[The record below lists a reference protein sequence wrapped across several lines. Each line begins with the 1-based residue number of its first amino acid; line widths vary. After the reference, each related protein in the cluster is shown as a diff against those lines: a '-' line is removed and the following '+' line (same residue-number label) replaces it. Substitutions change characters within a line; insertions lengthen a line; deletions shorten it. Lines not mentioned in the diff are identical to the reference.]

1 LCHFIDQVRTL
12 ILVLT
17 QVQREPCA
25 SIVQFEELAVFSNY
39 GTGAVMET
47 FYAGAILTALL
58 VGLIFSRLSA
68 TVLFLMAA
76 IACLISGLI
85 EPDVFWAKATNE
97 GLVTLMLLMLCTVAL
112 ERLPWLGMLSRG
124 IDSPNRYL
132 AVARITAVA
141 ASTSAFLNNTAIVAA
156 LAQVLRRSR
165 YHFPSQLLLP
175 LSYAAI
181 LGGTLTLIGTSTNL
195 IVSSFLADRRGSGLA
210 FFDFLWVAGPVVL
223 VVCTLL
229 VLISSRLP
237 KRAVA
242 KEERSEY
249 VLEAVVERD
258 GDLAGMTVRD
268 AGLREL
274 ETLYLSEIIRE
285 GQVMTAVSPGEVLLG
300 GDRLN
305 FVGDIKDASRLTQIT
320 GLTTFA
326 SEEGLMQPSLTEV
339 VIAPGSVLNGRTPK
353 ELGFRARFDAA
364 IVGLRRDGETVSG
377 KLGRTALKAGDLLVL
392 ATGGDFT
399 QRKNL
404 GRNFYVL
411 SDDLDV
417 RLIDSK
423 QGLLVTAAL
432 AGVIALSAIGS
443 LSLSVGLLALL
454 VGLWLTDIV
463 SVDDLRRRFPF
474 DIWILV
480 ASALVLAQSLVDS
493 ALVSTFMS
501 MIIPW
506 LAGQTPLVALIIIF
520 FLTLALTELVTNN
533 AAAALMFPL
542 GYGLGHSLGVDVMP
556 FVLAV
561 AFAASGSFLTPY
573 GYATNL
579 IVQNIGGYNRSDY
592 LRFGFPISLAYSV
605 GILSMLSLTYF

>member
-1 LCHFIDQVRTL
+1 M
-12 ILVLT
+12 
-17 QVQREPCA
+17 
-25 SIVQFEELAVFSNY
+25 Y
-39 GTGAVMET
+39 GMGALMDT
-47 FYAGAILTALL
+47 FYAGTILTALL
-58 VGLIFSRLSA
+58 VGLVFSRLSA

-76 IACLISGLI
+76 IGCLIAGLI
-85 EPDVFWAKATNE
+85 EPDAFWAKATNE
-97 GLVTLMLLMLCTVAL
+97 GLVTLMLLMLCAVAL
-112 ERLPWLGMLSRG
+112 ERLPWLGLLSRR

-141 ASTSAFLNNTAIVAA
+141 AFASAFLNNTAIVAA

-165 YHFPSQLLLP
+165 YHLPSQLLLP

-195 IVSSFLADRRGSGLA
+195 IVSSFLADRRGNGLA

-223 VVCTLL
+223 VVGLLL
-229 VLISSRLP
+229 VVLSSRLP
-237 KRAVA
+237 KRVVA
-242 KEERSEY
+242 EEEQGEY
-249 VLEAVVERD
+249 VLEAVVERE
-258 GDLAGMTVRD
+258 GGLVGRTVRD

-274 ETLYLSEIIRE
+274 ETLYLSEIIR
-285 GQVMTAVSPGEVLLG
+285 GSQVITAVAPGEVLQG

-305 FVGDIKDASRLTQIT
+305 FVGDIKDASRLTQIS

-339 VIAPGSVLNGRTPK
+339 IVAPGSILNGRTPK

-364 IVGLRRDGETVSG
+364 IVGLQRDGETVSG
-377 KLGRTALKAGDLLVL
+377 KLGRTALRPGDLLVL
-392 ATGGDFT
+392 ATGEDFA

-404 GRNFYVL
+404 GRNFYLL

-417 RLIDSK
+417 RLLDSK
-423 QGLLVTAAL
+423 QGFLVTLAL
-432 AGVIALSAIGS
+432 GAVIAMAATGS
-443 LSLSVGLLALL
+443 LSLSVGLLGLL
-454 VGLWLTDIV
+454 MGLWLTGLV

-480 ASALVLAQSLVDS
+480 ASALVLAQSLVGS
-493 ALVSTFMS
+493 ELISTFMS
-501 MIIPW
+501 LVLPVMMD
-506 LAGQTPLVALIIIF
+506 QTPLIGLVVVFL
-520 FLTLALTELVTNN
+520 LTLMLTELVTNN
-533 AAAALMFPL
+533 AAAALMFPI
-542 GYGLGHSLGVDVMP
+542 GYGLAESLGVDVMP

-579 IVQNIGGYNRSDY
+579 IVQNIGGYTRGDY
-592 LRFGFPISLAYSV
+592 LRFGLPISVAYSV
-605 GILSMLSLTYF
+605 GTLTMLCVTYF

>member
-1 LCHFIDQVRTL
+1 MD
-12 ILVLT
+12 
-17 QVQREPCA
+17 
-25 SIVQFEELAVFSNY
+25 
-39 GTGAVMET
+39 T

-58 VGLIFSRLSA
+58 VGLVFSRLSA

-76 IACLISGLI
+76 IGCLIAGLI
-85 EPDVFWAKATNE
+85 EPDAFWAKATNE
-97 GLVTLMLLMLCTVAL
+97 GLVTLMLLMLCAVAL
-112 ERLPWLGMLSRG
+112 ERLPWLGLLSRR

-165 YHFPSQLLLP
+165 YHLPSQLLLP

-195 IVSSFLADRRGSGLA
+195 IVSSFLADRRGNGLA

-223 VVCTLL
+223 VVGLLL
-229 VLISSRLP
+229 VVLSSRLP
-237 KRAVA
+237 KRVVA
-242 KEERSEY
+242 EEEQGEY
-249 VLEAVVERD
+249 VLEAVVERE
-258 GDLAGMTVRD
+258 GGLVGRTVRD

-274 ETLYLSEIIRE
+274 ETLYLSEIIR
-285 GQVMTAVSPGEVLLG
+285 GSQVITAVAPGEVLQG

-305 FVGDIKDASRLTQIT
+305 FVGDIKDASRLTQIS

-339 VIAPGSVLNGRTPK
+339 IVAPGSILNGRTPK
-353 ELGFRARFDAA
+353 EVGFRARFDAA
-364 IVGLRRDGETVSG
+364 IVGLQRDGETVSG
-377 KLGRTALKAGDLLVL
+377 KLGRTALRPGDLVVL
-392 ATGGDFT
+392 ATGEDFA

-404 GRNFYVL
+404 GRNFYLL

-417 RLIDSK
+417 RLLDSK
-423 QGLLVTAAL
+423 QGFLVTLAL
-432 AGVIALSAIGS
+432 GAVIAMAATGS
-443 LSLSVGLLALL
+443 LSLSVGLLGLL
-454 VGLWLTDIV
+454 MGLWLTGLV

-493 ALVSTFMS
+493 QLISTFMS
-501 MIIPW
+501 LVLPVMMD
-506 LAGQTPLVALIIIF
+506 QTPLIGLVVVFL
-520 FLTLALTELVTNN
+520 LTLMLTELVTNN
-533 AAAALMFPL
+533 AAAALMFPI
-542 GYGLGHSLGVDVMP
+542 GYGLAESLGVDVMP

-579 IVQNIGGYNRSDY
+579 IVQNIGGYTRGDY
-592 LRFGFPISLAYSV
+592 LRFGLPISVAYSV
-605 GILSMLSLTYF
+605 GILTMLCVTYF

>member
-1 LCHFIDQVRTL
+1 M
-12 ILVLT
+12 
-17 QVQREPCA
+17 
-25 SIVQFEELAVFSNY
+25 Y
-39 GTGAVMET
+39 GMGALMDT
-47 FYAGAILTALL
+47 FYAGVILTALL
-58 VGLIFSRLSA
+58 VGLVFSRLSA

-76 IACLISGLI
+76 IGCLIAGLI
-85 EPDVFWAKATNE
+85 EPDAFWAKATNE
-97 GLVTLMLLMLCTVAL
+97 GLVTLMLLMLCAVAL
-112 ERLPWLGMLSRG
+112 ERLPWLGLLSRR

-165 YHFPSQLLLP
+165 HHLPSQLLLP

-195 IVSSFLADRRGSGLA
+195 IVSSFLADRRGNGLA

-223 VVCTLL
+223 VVGLLL
-229 VLISSRLP
+229 VVLSSRLP
-237 KRAVA
+237 KRVVA
-242 KEERSEY
+242 EEEQGEY
-249 VLEAVVERD
+249 VLEAVVERE
-258 GDLAGMTVRD
+258 GGLVGRTVRD

-274 ETLYLSEIIRE
+274 ETLYLSEIIR
-285 GQVMTAVSPGEVLLG
+285 GSQVITAVAPGEVLQG

-305 FVGDIKDASRLTQIT
+305 FVGDIKDASRLTQIS

-339 VIAPGSVLNGRTPK
+339 IVAPGSILNGRTPK

-364 IVGLRRDGETVSG
+364 IVGLQRDGETVSG
-377 KLGRTALKAGDLLVL
+377 KLGRTALRPGDLLVL
-392 ATGGDFT
+392 ATGEDFA

-404 GRNFYVL
+404 GRNFYLL

-417 RLIDSK
+417 RLLDSK
-423 QGLLVTAAL
+423 QGFFVTLAL
-432 AGVIALSAIGS
+432 GAVIAMAATGS
-443 LSLSVGLLALL
+443 LSLSVGLLGLL
-454 VGLWLTDIV
+454 MGLWLSGLV

-480 ASALVLAQSLVDS
+480 ASALVLAQSLVGS
-493 ALVSTFMS
+493 ELISTFMS
-501 MIIPW
+501 LVLPVMMD
-506 LAGQTPLVALIIIF
+506 QTPLIGLVVVFL
-520 FLTLALTELVTNN
+520 LTLMLTELVTNN
-533 AAAALMFPL
+533 AAAALMFPI
-542 GYGLGHSLGVDVMP
+542 GYGLAESLGVDVMP

-579 IVQNIGGYNRSDY
+579 IVQNIGGYTRGDY
-592 LRFGFPISLAYSV
+592 LRFGLPISVAYSV
-605 GILSMLSLTYF
+605 GILTMLCVTYF

>member
-1 LCHFIDQVRTL
+1 MD
-12 ILVLT
+12 
-17 QVQREPCA
+17 
-25 SIVQFEELAVFSNY
+25 
-39 GTGAVMET
+39 T

-58 VGLIFSRLSA
+58 VGLVFSRLSA

-76 IACLISGLI
+76 IGCLIAGLI
-85 EPDVFWAKATNE
+85 EPDAFWAKATNE
-97 GLVTLMLLMLCTVAL
+97 GLVTLMLLMLCAVAL
-112 ERLPWLGMLSRG
+112 ERLPWLGLLSRR

-165 YHFPSQLLLP
+165 YHLPSQLLLP

-195 IVSSFLADRRGSGLA
+195 IVSSFLADRRGNGLA

-223 VVCTLL
+223 VVGLLL
-229 VLISSRLP
+229 VVLSSRLP
-237 KRAVA
+237 KRVVA
-242 KEERSEY
+242 EEEQGEY
-249 VLEAVVERD
+249 VLEAVVERE
-258 GDLAGMTVRD
+258 GGLVGRTVRD

-274 ETLYLSEIIRE
+274 ETLYLSEIIR
-285 GQVMTAVSPGEVLLG
+285 GSQVITAVAPGEVLQG

-305 FVGDIKDASRLTQIT
+305 FVGDIKDASRLTQIS

-339 VIAPGSVLNGRTPK
+339 IVAPGSILNGRTPK

-364 IVGLRRDGETVSG
+364 IVGLQRDGETVSG
-377 KLGRTALKAGDLLVL
+377 KLGRTALRPGDLLVL
-392 ATGGDFT
+392 ATGEDFA

-404 GRNFYVL
+404 GRNFYLL

-417 RLIDSK
+417 RLLDSK
-423 QGLLVTAAL
+423 QGFLVTLAL
-432 AGVIALSAIGS
+432 GAVIAMAATGS
-443 LSLSVGLLALL
+443 LSLSVGLLGLL
-454 VGLWLTDIV
+454 MGLWLSGLV

-480 ASALVLAQSLVDS
+480 ASALVLAQSLVGS
-493 ALVSTFMS
+493 ELISTFMS
-501 MIIPW
+501 LVLPVMMD
-506 LAGQTPLVALIIIF
+506 QTPLIGLVVVFL
-520 FLTLALTELVTNN
+520 LTLMLTELVTNN
-533 AAAALMFPL
+533 AAAALMFPI
-542 GYGLGHSLGVDVMP
+542 GYGLAESLGVDVMP

-579 IVQNIGGYNRSDY
+579 IVQNIGGYTRGDY
-592 LRFGFPISLAYSV
+592 LRFGLPISVAYSV
-605 GILSMLSLTYF
+605 GILTMLCVTYF

>member
-1 LCHFIDQVRTL
+1 MD
-12 ILVLT
+12 
-17 QVQREPCA
+17 
-25 SIVQFEELAVFSNY
+25 
-39 GTGAVMET
+39 T

-58 VGLIFSRLSA
+58 VGLVFSRLSA

-76 IACLISGLI
+76 IGCLIAGLI
-85 EPDVFWAKATNE
+85 EPDAFWAKATNE
-97 GLVTLMLLMLCTVAL
+97 GLVTLMLLMLCAVAL
-112 ERLPWLGMLSRG
+112 ERLPWLGLLSRR

-165 YHFPSQLLLP
+165 YHLPSQLLLP

-195 IVSSFLADRRGSGLA
+195 IVSSFLADRRGNGLA

-223 VVCTLL
+223 VVGLLL
-229 VLISSRLP
+229 VVLSSRLP
-237 KRAVA
+237 KRVVA
-242 KEERSEY
+242 EEEQGEY
-249 VLEAVVERD
+249 VLEAVVERE
-258 GDLAGMTVRD
+258 GGLVGRTVRD

-274 ETLYLSEIIRE
+274 ETLYLSEIIR
-285 GQVMTAVSPGEVLLG
+285 GSQVITAVAPGEVLQG

-305 FVGDIKDASRLTQIT
+305 FVGDIKDASRLTQIS

-339 VIAPGSVLNGRTPK
+339 IVAPGSILNGRTPK

-364 IVGLRRDGETVSG
+364 IVGLQRDGETVSG
-377 KLGRTALKAGDLLVL
+377 KLGRTALRPGDLLVL
-392 ATGGDFT
+392 ATGEDFA

-404 GRNFYVL
+404 GRNFYLL

-417 RLIDSK
+417 RLLDSK
-423 QGLLVTAAL
+423 QGFLVTLAL
-432 AGVIALSAIGS
+432 GAVIAMAATGS
-443 LSLSVGLLALL
+443 LSLSVGFLGLLM
-454 VGLWLTDIV
+454 GLWLTGLV

-493 ALVSTFMS
+493 QLISTFMS
-501 MIIPW
+501 LVLPVMMD
-506 LAGQTPLVALIIIF
+506 QTPLIGLVVVFL
-520 FLTLALTELVTNN
+520 LTLMLTELVTNN
-533 AAAALMFPL
+533 AAAALMFPI
-542 GYGLGHSLGVDVMP
+542 GYGLAESLGVDVMP

-579 IVQNIGGYNRSDY
+579 IVQNIGGYTRGDY
-592 LRFGFPISLAYSV
+592 LRFGLPISVAYSV
-605 GILSMLSLTYF
+605 GILTMLCVTYF

>member
-1 LCHFIDQVRTL
+1 M
-12 ILVLT
+12 
-17 QVQREPCA
+17 
-25 SIVQFEELAVFSNY
+25 Y
-39 GTGAVMET
+39 GMGALMDT

-58 VGLIFSRLSA
+58 VGLVFSRLSA

-76 IACLISGLI
+76 IGCLIAGLI
-85 EPDVFWAKATNE
+85 EPDAFWAKATNE
-97 GLVTLMLLMLCTVAL
+97 GLVTLMLLMLCAVAL
-112 ERLPWLGMLSRG
+112 ERLPWLGLLSRC

-165 YHFPSQLLLP
+165 YHLPSQLLLP

-195 IVSSFLADRRGSGLA
+195 IVSSFLADRRGNGLA

-223 VVCTLL
+223 VVGLLL
-229 VLISSRLP
+229 VVLSSRLP
-237 KRAVA
+237 KRVVA
-242 KEERSEY
+242 EEEQGEY
-249 VLEAVVERD
+249 VLEAVVERE
-258 GDLAGMTVRD
+258 GGLVGRTVRD

-274 ETLYLSEIIRE
+274 ETLYLSEIIR
-285 GQVMTAVSPGEVLLG
+285 GSQVITAVAPGEVLQG

-305 FVGDIKDASRLTQIT
+305 FVGDIKDASRLTQIS

-339 VIAPGSVLNGRTPK
+339 IVAPGSILNGRTPK

-364 IVGLRRDGETVSG
+364 IVGLQRDGETVSG
-377 KLGRTALKAGDLLVL
+377 KLGRTALRPGDLLVL
-392 ATGGDFT
+392 ATGEDFA

-404 GRNFYVL
+404 GRNFYLL

-417 RLIDSK
+417 RLLDSK
-423 QGLLVTAAL
+423 QGFFVTLAL
-432 AGVIALSAIGS
+432 GAVIAMAATGS
-443 LSLSVGLLALL
+443 LSLSVGLLGLL
-454 VGLWLTDIV
+454 MGLWLSGLV

-474 DIWILV
+474 EIWILV
-480 ASALVLAQSLVDS
+480 ASALVLAQSLVGS
-493 ALVSTFMS
+493 ELISTFMS
-501 MIIPW
+501 LVLPVMMD
-506 LAGQTPLVALIIIF
+506 QTPLIGLVVVFL
-520 FLTLALTELVTNN
+520 LTLMLTELVTNN
-533 AAAALMFPL
+533 AAAALMFPI
-542 GYGLGHSLGVDVMP
+542 GYGLAESLGVDVMP

-579 IVQNIGGYNRSDY
+579 IVQNIGGYTRGDY
-592 LRFGFPISLAYSV
+592 LRFGLPISVAYSV
-605 GILSMLSLTYF
+605 GILTMLCVTYF

>member
-1 LCHFIDQVRTL
+1 M
-12 ILVLT
+12 
-17 QVQREPCA
+17 
-25 SIVQFEELAVFSNY
+25 Y
-39 GTGAVMET
+39 GMGALMDT

-58 VGLIFSRLSA
+58 VGLVFSRLSA

-76 IACLISGLI
+76 IGCLIAGLI
-85 EPDVFWAKATNE
+85 EPDAFWAKATNE
-97 GLVTLMLLMLCTVAL
+97 GLVTLMLLMLCAVAL
-112 ERLPWLGMLSRG
+112 ERLPWLGLLSRR

-165 YHFPSQLLLP
+165 YHLPSQLLLP

-195 IVSSFLADRRGSGLA
+195 IVSSFLADRRGNGLA

-223 VVCTLL
+223 VVGLLL
-229 VLISSRLP
+229 VVLSSRLP
-237 KRAVA
+237 KRVVA
-242 KEERSEY
+242 EEEQGEY
-249 VLEAVVERD
+249 VLEAVVERE
-258 GDLAGMTVRD
+258 GGLVGRTVRD

-274 ETLYLSEIIRE
+274 ETLYLSEVIR
-285 GQVMTAVSPGEVLLG
+285 GSQVITAVAPGEVLQG

-305 FVGDIKDASRLTQIT
+305 FVGDIKDASRLTQIS

-339 VIAPGSVLNGRTPK
+339 IVAPGSILNGRTPK

-364 IVGLRRDGETVSG
+364 IVGLQRDGETVSG
-377 KLGRTALKAGDLLVL
+377 KLGRTALRPGDLLVL
-392 ATGGDFT
+392 ATGEDFA

-404 GRNFYVL
+404 GRNFYLL

-417 RLIDSK
+417 RLLDSK
-423 QGLLVTAAL
+423 QGFFVTLAL
-432 AGVIALSAIGS
+432 GAVIAMAATGS
-443 LSLSVGLLALL
+443 LSLSVGLLGLL
-454 VGLWLTDIV
+454 MGLWLSGLV

-480 ASALVLAQSLVDS
+480 ASALVLAQSLVGS
-493 ALVSTFMS
+493 ELISTFMS
-501 MIIPW
+501 LVLPVMMD
-506 LAGQTPLVALIIIF
+506 QTPLIGLVVVF
-520 FLTLALTELVTNN
+520 VLTLMLTELVTNN
-533 AAAALMFPL
+533 AAAALMFPI
-542 GYGLGHSLGVDVMP
+542 GYGLAESLGVDVMP

-579 IVQNIGGYNRSDY
+579 IVQNIGGYTRGDY
-592 LRFGFPISLAYSV
+592 LRFGLPISVAYSV
-605 GILSMLSLTYF
+605 GILTMLCVTYF

>member
-1 LCHFIDQVRTL
+1 M
-12 ILVLT
+12 
-17 QVQREPCA
+17 
-25 SIVQFEELAVFSNY
+25 Y
-39 GTGAVMET
+39 GMGALMDT

-58 VGLIFSRLSA
+58 VGLVFSRLSA

-76 IACLISGLI
+76 IGCLIAGLI
-85 EPDVFWAKATNE
+85 EPDAFWAKATNE
-97 GLVTLMLLMLCTVAL
+97 GLVTLMLLMLCAVAL
-112 ERLPWLGMLSRG
+112 ERLPWLGLLSRC

-132 AVARITAVA
+132 AMARITAVA

-165 YHFPSQLLLP
+165 YHLPSQLLLP

-195 IVSSFLADRRGSGLA
+195 IVSSFLADRRGNGLA

-223 VVCTLL
+223 VVGLLL
-229 VLISSRLP
+229 VVLSSRLP
-237 KRAVA
+237 KRVVA
-242 KEERSEY
+242 EEEQGEY
-249 VLEAVVERD
+249 VLEAVVERE
-258 GDLAGMTVRD
+258 GGLVGRTVRD

-274 ETLYLSEIIRE
+274 ETLYLSEIIR
-285 GQVMTAVSPGEVLLG
+285 GSQVITAVAPGEVLQG

-305 FVGDIKDASRLTQIT
+305 FVGDIKDASRLTQIS

-339 VIAPGSVLNGRTPK
+339 IVAPGSILNGRTPK

-364 IVGLRRDGETVSG
+364 IVGLQRDGETVSG
-377 KLGRTALKAGDLLVL
+377 KLGRTALRPGDLLVL
-392 ATGGDFT
+392 ATGEDFA

-404 GRNFYVL
+404 GRNFYLL

-417 RLIDSK
+417 RLLDSK
-423 QGLLVTAAL
+423 QGFLVTLAL
-432 AGVIALSAIGS
+432 GAVIAMAATGS
-443 LSLSVGLLALL
+443 LSLSVGLLGLL
-454 VGLWLTDIV
+454 MGLWLSGLV

-480 ASALVLAQSLVDS
+480 ASALVLAQSLVGS
-493 ALVSTFMS
+493 ELISTFMS
-501 MIIPW
+501 LVLPVMMD
-506 LAGQTPLVALIIIF
+506 QTPLIGLVVVFL
-520 FLTLALTELVTNN
+520 LTLMLTELVTNN
-533 AAAALMFPL
+533 AAAALMFPI
-542 GYGLGHSLGVDVMP
+542 GYGLAESLGVDVMP

-579 IVQNIGGYNRSDY
+579 IVQNIGGYTRGDY
-592 LRFGFPISLAYSV
+592 LRFGLPISVAYSV
-605 GILSMLSLTYF
+605 GILTMLCVTYF

>member
-1 LCHFIDQVRTL
+1 M
-12 ILVLT
+12 
-17 QVQREPCA
+17 
-25 SIVQFEELAVFSNY
+25 Y
-39 GTGAVMET
+39 GMGALMDT

-58 VGLIFSRLSA
+58 VGLVFSRLSA

-76 IACLISGLI
+76 IGCLIAGLI
-85 EPDVFWAKATNE
+85 EPDAFWAKATNE
-97 GLVTLMLLMLCTVAL
+97 GLVTLMLLMLCAVAL
-112 ERLPWLGMLSRG
+112 ERLPWLGLLSRR

-165 YHFPSQLLLP
+165 YHLPSQLLLP

-195 IVSSFLADRRGSGLA
+195 IVSSFLADRRGNGLA

-223 VVCTLL
+223 VVGLLL
-229 VLISSRLP
+229 VVLSSRLP
-237 KRAVA
+237 KRVVA
-242 KEERSEY
+242 EEEQGEY
-249 VLEAVVERD
+249 VLEAVVERE
-258 GDLAGMTVRD
+258 GGLVGRTVRD

-274 ETLYLSEIIRE
+274 ETLYLSEIIR
-285 GQVMTAVSPGEVLLG
+285 GSQVITAVAPGEVLQG

-305 FVGDIKDASRLTQIT
+305 FVGDIKDASRLTQIS

-339 VIAPGSVLNGRTPK
+339 IVAPGSILNGRTPK

-364 IVGLRRDGETVSG
+364 IVGLQRDGETVSG
-377 KLGRTALKAGDLLVL
+377 KLGRTALRPGDLLVL
-392 ATGGDFT
+392 ATGEDFA

-404 GRNFYVL
+404 GRNFYLL

-417 RLIDSK
+417 RLLDSK
-423 QGLLVTAAL
+423 QGFFVTLAL
-432 AGVIALSAIGS
+432 GAVIAMAATGS
-443 LSLSVGLLALL
+443 LSLSVGLLGLL
-454 VGLWLTDIV
+454 MGLWLSGLV

-480 ASALVLAQSLVDS
+480 ASALVLAQSLVGS
-493 ALVSTFMS
+493 ELISTFMS
-501 MIIPW
+501 LVLPVMMD
-506 LAGQTPLVALIIIF
+506 QTPLIVLVVVF
-520 FLTLALTELVTNN
+520 LLTLMLTELVTNN
-533 AAAALMFPL
+533 AAAALMFPI
-542 GYGLGHSLGVDVMP
+542 GYGLAESLGVDVMP

-579 IVQNIGGYNRSDY
+579 IVQNIGGYTRGDY
-592 LRFGFPISLAYSV
+592 LRFGLPISVAYSV
-605 GILSMLSLTYF
+605 GILTMLCVTYF

>member
-1 LCHFIDQVRTL
+1 M
-12 ILVLT
+12 
-17 QVQREPCA
+17 
-25 SIVQFEELAVFSNY
+25 Y
-39 GTGAVMET
+39 GMGALMDT

-58 VGLIFSRLSA
+58 VGLVFSRLSA

-76 IACLISGLI
+76 IGCLIAGLI
-85 EPDVFWAKATNE
+85 EPDAFWAKATNE
-97 GLVTLMLLMLCTVAL
+97 GLVTLMLLMLCAVAL
-112 ERLPWLGMLSRG
+112 ERLPWLGLLSRR

-141 ASTSAFLNNTAIVAA
+141 AFASAFLNNTAIVAA

-165 YHFPSQLLLP
+165 YHLPSQLLLP

-195 IVSSFLADRRGSGLA
+195 IVSSFLADRRGNGLA

-223 VVCTLL
+223 VVGLLL
-229 VLISSRLP
+229 VVLSSRLP
-237 KRAVA
+237 KRVVA
-242 KEERSEY
+242 EEEQGEY
-249 VLEAVVERD
+249 VLEAVVERE
-258 GDLAGMTVRD
+258 GGLVGRTVRD

-274 ETLYLSEIIRE
+274 ETLYLSEIIR
-285 GQVMTAVSPGEVLLG
+285 GSQVITAVAPGEVLQG

-305 FVGDIKDASRLTQIT
+305 FVGDIKDASRLTQIS

-339 VIAPGSVLNGRTPK
+339 IVAPGSILNGRTPK

-364 IVGLRRDGETVSG
+364 IVGLQRDGETVSG
-377 KLGRTALKAGDLLVL
+377 KLGRTALRPGDLLVL
-392 ATGGDFT
+392 ATGEDFA

-404 GRNFYVL
+404 GRNFYLL

-417 RLIDSK
+417 RLLDSK
-423 QGLLVTAAL
+423 QGFFVTLAL
-432 AGVIALSAIGS
+432 GAVIAMAATGS
-443 LSLSVGLLALL
+443 LSLSVGLLGLL
-454 VGLWLTDIV
+454 MGLWLSGLV

-480 ASALVLAQSLVDS
+480 ASALVLAQSLVGS
-493 ALVSTFMS
+493 ELISTFMS
-501 MIIPW
+501 LVLPVMMD
-506 LAGQTPLVALIIIF
+506 QTPLIGLVVVFL
-520 FLTLALTELVTNN
+520 LTLMLTELVTNN
-533 AAAALMFPL
+533 AAAALMFPI
-542 GYGLGHSLGVDVMP
+542 GYGLAESLGVDVMP

-579 IVQNIGGYNRSDY
+579 IVQNIGGYTRGDY
-592 LRFGFPISLAYSV
+592 LRFGLPISVAYSV
-605 GILSMLSLTYF
+605 GILTMLCVTYF

>member
-1 LCHFIDQVRTL
+1 MLTL
-12 ILVLT
+12 A
-17 QVQREPCA
+17 QREHCDP
-25 SIVQFEELAVFSNY
+25 IVQSEELAVFSDY
-39 GTGAVMET
+39 GTGALMDT
-47 FYAGAILTALL
+47 FYAGVILAALF
-58 VGLIFSRLSA
+58 VGLVFSRFSA

-76 IACLISGLI
+76 IACLLAGLI
-85 EPDVFWAKATNE
+85 EPHVFWAKATNE
-97 GLVTLMLLMLCTVAL
+97 GLVTLMLLMLCAVAL
-112 ERLPWLGMLSRG
+112 ERLPWLGLLSRG
-124 IDSPNRYL
+124 IDSSNRYL
-132 AVARITAVA
+132 AVARITVIA

-156 LAQVLRRSR
+156 LAQVLRCSR
-165 YHFPSQLLLP
+165 YHLPSQLLLP

-223 VVCTLL
+223 GVSILL
-229 VLISSRLP
+229 VLMSSRLP
-237 KRAVA
+237 KRAIA
-242 KEERSEY
+242 QEERSEY
-249 VLEAVVERD
+249 VLEAVVERE
-258 GDLAGMTVRD
+258 GDLVGMTVRD

-274 ETLYLSEIIRE
+274 ETLYLSEIIRG
-285 GQVMTAVSPGEVLLG
+285 GQIMTAVSPGEVLQG

-305 FVGDIKDASRLTQIT
+305 FVGDIKHASRLTQIA

-326 SEEGLMQPSLTEV
+326 SKEGLMQPSLTEV
-339 VIAPGSVLNGRTPK
+339 IIAPGSVLNGRTPK

-364 IVGLRRDGETVSG
+364 IVGLQRDGETVSG
-377 KLGRTALKAGDLLVL
+377 KLGGTALKAGDLLVL
-392 ATGGDFT
+392 ATGDDFN

-404 GRNFYVL
+404 GRNFYLL
-411 SDDLDV
+411 SDNLDV
-417 RLIDSK
+417 RLMDSK
-423 QGLLVTAAL
+423 QGFLVTAAL
-432 AGVIALSAIGS
+432 AAVIGLSATGG

-454 VGLWLTDIV
+454 VGLWLMDLV

-474 DIWILV
+474 NIWILV

-493 ALVSTFMS
+493 ALISTCMSLFMP
-501 MIIPW
+501 M
-506 LAGQTPLVALIIIF
+506 LANQTPLIALIVIF

-533 AAAALMFPL
+533 AAAALMFPI
-542 GYGLGHSLGVDVMP
+542 GYGLAQSLGMDVMP

-579 IVQNIGGYNRSDY
+579 IVQNIAGYTRGDY

>member
-1 LCHFIDQVRTL
+1 M
-12 ILVLT
+12 
-17 QVQREPCA
+17 
-25 SIVQFEELAVFSNY
+25 Y
-39 GTGAVMET
+39 GMGALMDT
-47 FYAGAILTALL
+47 FYAGTILTALL
-58 VGLIFSRLSA
+58 VGLVFSRLSA

-76 IACLISGLI
+76 IGCLIAGLI
-85 EPDVFWAKATNE
+85 EPDAFWAKATNE
-97 GLVTLMLLMLCTVAL
+97 GLVTLMLLMLCAVAL
-112 ERLPWLGMLSRG
+112 ERLPWLGLLSRR

-165 YHFPSQLLLP
+165 YHLPSQLLLP

-195 IVSSFLADRRGSGLA
+195 IVSSFLADRRGNGLA

-223 VVCTLL
+223 VVGLLL
-229 VLISSRLP
+229 VVLSSRLP
-237 KRAVA
+237 KRVVA
-242 KEERSEY
+242 EEEQGEY
-249 VLEAVVERD
+249 VLEAVVERE
-258 GDLAGMTVRD
+258 GGLVGRTVRD

-274 ETLYLSEIIRE
+274 ETLYLSEIIR
-285 GQVMTAVSPGEVLLG
+285 GSQVITAVAPGEVLQG

-305 FVGDIKDASRLTQIT
+305 FVGDIKDASRLTQIS

-339 VIAPGSVLNGRTPK
+339 IVAPGSILNGRTPK

-364 IVGLRRDGETVSG
+364 IVGLQRDGETVSG
-377 KLGRTALKAGDLLVL
+377 KLGRTALRPGDLLVL
-392 ATGGDFT
+392 ATGEDFA

-404 GRNFYVL
+404 GRNFYLL

-417 RLIDSK
+417 RLLDSK
-423 QGLLVTAAL
+423 QGFLVTLAL
-432 AGVIALSAIGS
+432 GAVIAMAATGS
-443 LSLSVGLLALL
+443 LSLSVGLLGLL
-454 VGLWLTDIV
+454 MGLWLTGLV

-480 ASALVLAQSLVDS
+480 ASALVLAQSLVGS
-493 ALVSTFMS
+493 ELISTFMS
-501 MIIPW
+501 LVLPVMMD
-506 LAGQTPLVALIIIF
+506 QTPLIGLVVVFL
-520 FLTLALTELVTNN
+520 LTLMLTELVTNN
-533 AAAALMFPL
+533 AAAALMFPI
-542 GYGLGHSLGVDVMP
+542 GYGLAESLGVDVMP

-579 IVQNIGGYNRSDY
+579 IVQNIGGYTRGDY
-592 LRFGFPISLAYSV
+592 LRFGLPISIAYSV
-605 GILSMLSLTYF
+605 GILTMLCVTYF

>member
-1 LCHFIDQVRTL
+1 M
-12 ILVLT
+12 
-17 QVQREPCA
+17 
-25 SIVQFEELAVFSNY
+25 Y
-39 GTGAVMET
+39 GMGALMDT

-58 VGLIFSRLSA
+58 VGLVFSRLSA

-76 IACLISGLI
+76 IGCLIAGLI
-85 EPDVFWAKATNE
+85 EPDAFWAKATNE
-97 GLVTLMLLMLCTVAL
+97 GLVTLMLLMLCAVAL
-112 ERLPWLGMLSRG
+112 ERLPWLGLLSRR

-132 AVARITAVA
+132 AMARITAVA

-165 YHFPSQLLLP
+165 YHLPSQLLLP

-195 IVSSFLADRRGSGLA
+195 IVSSFLADRRGNGLA

-223 VVCTLL
+223 VVGLLL
-229 VLISSRLP
+229 VVLSSRLP
-237 KRAVA
+237 KRVVA
-242 KEERSEY
+242 EEEQGEY
-249 VLEAVVERD
+249 VLEAVVERE
-258 GDLAGMTVRD
+258 GGLVGRTVRD

-274 ETLYLSEIIRE
+274 ETLYLSEIIR
-285 GQVMTAVSPGEVLLG
+285 GSQVITAVAPGEVLQG

-305 FVGDIKDASRLTQIT
+305 FVGDIKDASRLTQIS

-339 VIAPGSVLNGRTPK
+339 IVAPGSILNGRTPK

-364 IVGLRRDGETVSG
+364 IVGLQRDGETVSG
-377 KLGRTALKAGDLLVL
+377 KLGRTALRPGDLLVL
-392 ATGGDFT
+392 ATGEDFA

-404 GRNFYVL
+404 GRNFYLL

-417 RLIDSK
+417 RLLDSK
-423 QGLLVTAAL
+423 QGFFVTLAL
-432 AGVIALSAIGS
+432 GAVIAMAATGS
-443 LSLSVGLLALL
+443 LSLSVGLLGLL
-454 VGLWLTDIV
+454 MGLWLTGLV

-493 ALVSTFMS
+493 ELISTFMS
-501 MIIPW
+501 LVLPVMMD
-506 LAGQTPLVALIIIF
+506 QTPLIGLVVVFL
-520 FLTLALTELVTNN
+520 LTLMLTELVTNN
-533 AAAALMFPL
+533 AAAALMFPI
-542 GYGLGHSLGVDVMP
+542 GYGLAESLGVDVMP

-579 IVQNIGGYNRSDY
+579 IVQNIGGYTRGDY
-592 LRFGFPISLAYSV
+592 LRFGLPISVAYSV
-605 GILSMLSLTYF
+605 GILTMLCVTYF

>member
-1 LCHFIDQVRTL
+1 M
-12 ILVLT
+12 
-17 QVQREPCA
+17 
-25 SIVQFEELAVFSNY
+25 Y
-39 GTGAVMET
+39 GMGALMDT

-58 VGLIFSRLSA
+58 VGLVFSRLSA

-76 IACLISGLI
+76 IGCLIAGLI
-85 EPDVFWAKATNE
+85 EPDAFWAKATNE
-97 GLVTLMLLMLCTVAL
+97 GLVTLMLLMLCAVAL
-112 ERLPWLGMLSRG
+112 ERLPWLGLLSRR

-165 YHFPSQLLLP
+165 YHLPSQLLLP

-195 IVSSFLADRRGSGLA
+195 IVSSFLADRRGNGLA

-223 VVCTLL
+223 VVGLLL
-229 VLISSRLP
+229 VVLSSRLP
-237 KRAVA
+237 KRVVA
-242 KEERSEY
+242 EEEQGEY
-249 VLEAVVERD
+249 VLEAVVERE
-258 GDLAGMTVRD
+258 GGLVGRTVRD

-274 ETLYLSEIIRE
+274 ETLYLSEIIR
-285 GQVMTAVSPGEVLLG
+285 GSQVITAVAPGEVLQG

-305 FVGDIKDASRLTQIT
+305 FVGDIKDASRLTQIS

-339 VIAPGSVLNGRTPK
+339 IVAPGSILNGRTPK

-364 IVGLRRDGETVSG
+364 IVGLQRDGETVSG
-377 KLGRTALKAGDLLVL
+377 KLGRTALRPGDLLVL
-392 ATGGDFT
+392 ATGEDFA

-404 GRNFYVL
+404 GRNFYLL

-417 RLIDSK
+417 RLLDSK
-423 QGLLVTAAL
+423 QGFLVTLAL
-432 AGVIALSAIGS
+432 GAVIAMAATGS
-443 LSLSVGLLALL
+443 LSLSVGLLGLL
-454 VGLWLTDIV
+454 MGLWLSGLV

-493 ALVSTFMS
+493 QLISTFMS
-501 MIIPW
+501 LVLPVMMD
-506 LAGQTPLVALIIIF
+506 QTPLIGLVVVFL
-520 FLTLALTELVTNN
+520 LTLMLTELVTNN
-533 AAAALMFPL
+533 AAAALMFPI
-542 GYGLGHSLGVDVMP
+542 GYGLAESLGVDVMP

-579 IVQNIGGYNRSDY
+579 IVQNIGGYTRGDY
-592 LRFGFPISLAYSV
+592 LRFGLPISVAYSV
-605 GILSMLSLTYF
+605 GILTMLCVTYF

>member
-1 LCHFIDQVRTL
+1 M
-12 ILVLT
+12 
-17 QVQREPCA
+17 
-25 SIVQFEELAVFSNY
+25 Y
-39 GTGAVMET
+39 GMGALMDT

-58 VGLIFSRLSA
+58 VGLVFSRLSA

-76 IACLISGLI
+76 IGCLIAGLI
-85 EPDVFWAKATNE
+85 EPDAFWAKATNE
-97 GLVTLMLLMLCTVAL
+97 GLVTLMLLMLCAVAL
-112 ERLPWLGMLSRG
+112 ERLPWLGLLSRR

-165 YHFPSQLLLP
+165 YHLPSQLLLP

-195 IVSSFLADRRGSGLA
+195 IVSSFLADRRGNGLA

-223 VVCTLL
+223 VVGPLL
-229 VLISSRLP
+229 VVLSSRLP
-237 KRAVA
+237 KRVVA
-242 KEERSEY
+242 EEEQGEY
-249 VLEAVVERD
+249 VLEAVVERE
-258 GDLAGMTVRD
+258 GGLVGRTVRD

-274 ETLYLSEIIRE
+274 ETLYLSEIIR
-285 GQVMTAVSPGEVLLG
+285 GSQVITAVAPGEVLQG

-305 FVGDIKDASRLTQIT
+305 FVGDIKDASRLTQIS

-339 VIAPGSVLNGRTPK
+339 IVAPGSILNGRTPK

-364 IVGLRRDGETVSG
+364 IVGLQRDGETVSG
-377 KLGRTALKAGDLLVL
+377 KLGRTALRPGDLLVL
-392 ATGGDFT
+392 ATGEDFA

-404 GRNFYVL
+404 GRNFYLL

-417 RLIDSK
+417 RLLDSK
-423 QGLLVTAAL
+423 QGFFVTLAL
-432 AGVIALSAIGS
+432 GAVIAMAATGS
-443 LSLSVGLLALL
+443 LSLSVGLLGLL
-454 VGLWLTDIV
+454 MGLWLSGLV

-480 ASALVLAQSLVDS
+480 ASALVLAQSLVGS
-493 ALVSTFMS
+493 ELISTFMS
-501 MIIPW
+501 LVLPVMMD
-506 LAGQTPLVALIIIF
+506 QTPLIGLVVVFL
-520 FLTLALTELVTNN
+520 LTLMLTELVTNN
-533 AAAALMFPL
+533 AAAALMFPI
-542 GYGLGHSLGVDVMP
+542 GYGLAESLGVDVMP

-579 IVQNIGGYNRSDY
+579 IVQNIGGYTRGDY
-592 LRFGFPISLAYSV
+592 LRFGLPISVAYSV
-605 GILSMLSLTYF
+605 GILTMLCVTYF

>member
-1 LCHFIDQVRTL
+1 M
-12 ILVLT
+12 
-17 QVQREPCA
+17 
-25 SIVQFEELAVFSNY
+25 
-39 GTGAVMET
+39 GALMDT

-58 VGLIFSRLSA
+58 VGLVFSRLSA

-76 IACLISGLI
+76 IGCLIAGLI
-85 EPDVFWAKATNE
+85 EPDAFWAKATNE
-97 GLVTLMLLMLCTVAL
+97 GLVTLMLLMLCAVAL
-112 ERLPWLGMLSRG
+112 ERLPWLGLLSRR

-165 YHFPSQLLLP
+165 YHLPSQLLLP

-195 IVSSFLADRRGSGLA
+195 IVSSFLADRRGNGLA

-223 VVCTLL
+223 VVGLLL
-229 VLISSRLP
+229 VILSSRLP
-237 KRAVA
+237 KRVVA
-242 KEERSEY
+242 EEEQGEY
-249 VLEAVVERD
+249 VLEAVVERE
-258 GDLAGMTVRD
+258 GGLVGRTVRD

-274 ETLYLSEIIRE
+274 ETLYLSEIIR
-285 GQVMTAVSPGEVLLG
+285 GSQVIMAVAPGEVLQG

-305 FVGDIKDASRLTQIT
+305 FVGDIKDASRLTQIS

-339 VIAPGSVLNGRTPK
+339 IVAPGSILNGRTPK
-353 ELGFRARFDAA
+353 EVGFRARFDAA
-364 IVGLRRDGETVSG
+364 IVGLQRDGETVSG
-377 KLGRTALKAGDLLVL
+377 KLGRTALRPGDLLVL
-392 ATGGDFT
+392 ATGEDFA

-404 GRNFYVL
+404 GRNFYLL

-417 RLIDSK
+417 RLLDSK
-423 QGLLVTAAL
+423 QGFLVTLAL
-432 AGVIALSAIGS
+432 GAVIAMAATGS
-443 LSLSVGLLALL
+443 LSLSVGLLGLL
-454 VGLWLTDIV
+454 TGLWLSGLV
-463 SVDDLRRRFPF
+463 GVDDLRRRFPF

-493 ALVSTFMS
+493 ELISTFMS
-501 MIIPW
+501 LMLPVMMD
-506 LAGQTPLVALIIIF
+506 QTPLIVLVVVF
-520 FLTLALTELVTNN
+520 LLTLMLTELVTNN
-533 AAAALMFPL
+533 AAAALMFPI
-542 GYGLGHSLGVDVMP
+542 GYGLAESLGVDVMP

-579 IVQNIGGYNRSDY
+579 IVQNIGGYTRGDY
-592 LRFGFPISLAYSV
+592 LRFGLPISVAYSV
-605 GILSMLSLTYF
+605 GILTMLCVTYF

>member
-1 LCHFIDQVRTL
+1 M
-12 ILVLT
+12 
-17 QVQREPCA
+17 
-25 SIVQFEELAVFSNY
+25 Y
-39 GTGAVMET
+39 GMGALMDT

-58 VGLIFSRLSA
+58 VGLVFSRLSA

-76 IACLISGLI
+76 IGCLIAGLI
-85 EPDVFWAKATNE
+85 EPDAFWAKATNE
-97 GLVTLMLLMLCTVAL
+97 GLVTLMLLMLCAVAL
-112 ERLPWLGMLSRG
+112 ERLPWLGLLSRR

-165 YHFPSQLLLP
+165 YHLPSQLLLP

-195 IVSSFLADRRGSGLA
+195 IVSSFLADRRGNGLA

-223 VVCTLL
+223 VVGLLL
-229 VLISSRLP
+229 VVLSSRLP
-237 KRAVA
+237 KRVVA
-242 KEERSEY
+242 EEEQGEY
-249 VLEAVVERD
+249 VLEAVVERE
-258 GDLAGMTVRD
+258 GGLVGRTVRD

-274 ETLYLSEIIRE
+274 ETLYLSEIIR
-285 GQVMTAVSPGEVLLG
+285 GSQVITAVAPGEVLQG

-305 FVGDIKDASRLTQIT
+305 FVGDIKDASRLTQIS

-339 VIAPGSVLNGRTPK
+339 IVAPGSILNGRTPK

-364 IVGLRRDGETVSG
+364 IVGLQRDGETVSG
-377 KLGRTALKAGDLLVL
+377 KLGRTALRPGDLLVL
-392 ATGGDFT
+392 ATGEDFA

-404 GRNFYVL
+404 GRNFYLL

-417 RLIDSK
+417 RLLDSK
-423 QGLLVTAAL
+423 QGFFVTLAL
-432 AGVIALSAIGS
+432 GAVIAMAATGS
-443 LSLSVGLLALL
+443 LSLSVGLLGLL
-454 VGLWLTDIV
+454 MGLWLTGLV

-480 ASALVLAQSLVDS
+480 ASALVLAQSLVGS
-493 ALVSTFMS
+493 ELISTFMS
-501 MIIPW
+501 LVLPVMMD
-506 LAGQTPLVALIIIF
+506 QTPLIGLVVVFL
-520 FLTLALTELVTNN
+520 LTLMLTELVTNN
-533 AAAALMFPL
+533 AAAALMFPI
-542 GYGLGHSLGVDVMP
+542 GYGLAESLGVDVMP

-579 IVQNIGGYNRSDY
+579 IVQNIGGYTRGDY
-592 LRFGFPISLAYSV
+592 LRFGLPISVAYSV
-605 GILSMLSLTYF
+605 GILTMLCVTYF

>member
-1 LCHFIDQVRTL
+1 MD
-12 ILVLT
+12 
-17 QVQREPCA
+17 
-25 SIVQFEELAVFSNY
+25 
-39 GTGAVMET
+39 T

-58 VGLIFSRLSA
+58 VGLVFSRLSA

-76 IACLISGLI
+76 IGCLIAGLI
-85 EPDVFWAKATNE
+85 EPDAFWAKATNE
-97 GLVTLMLLMLCTVAL
+97 GLVTLMLLMLCAIAL
-112 ERLPWLGMLSRG
+112 ERLPWLGLLSRR

-165 YHFPSQLLLP
+165 YHLPSQLLLP

-195 IVSSFLADRRGSGLA
+195 IVSSFLADRRGNGLA

-223 VVCTLL
+223 VVGLLL
-229 VLISSRLP
+229 VVLSSRLP
-237 KRAVA
+237 KRVVA
-242 KEERSEY
+242 EEEQGEY
-249 VLEAVVERD
+249 VLEAVVERE
-258 GDLAGMTVRD
+258 GGLVGRTVRD

-274 ETLYLSEIIRE
+274 ETLYLSEIIR
-285 GQVMTAVSPGEVLLG
+285 GSQVITAVAPGEVLQG

-305 FVGDIKDASRLTQIT
+305 FVGDIKDASRLTQIS

-339 VIAPGSVLNGRTPK
+339 IVAPGSILNGRTPK

-364 IVGLRRDGETVSG
+364 IVGLQRDGETVSG
-377 KLGRTALKAGDLLVL
+377 KLGRTALRPGDLLVL
-392 ATGGDFT
+392 ATGEDFA

-404 GRNFYVL
+404 GRNFYLL

-417 RLIDSK
+417 RLLDSK
-423 QGLLVTAAL
+423 QGFLVTLAL
-432 AGVIALSAIGS
+432 GAVIAMAATGS
-443 LSLSVGLLALL
+443 LNLSVGLLGLL
-454 VGLWLTDIV
+454 MGLWLTGLV

-493 ALVSTFMS
+493 QLISTFMS
-501 MIIPW
+501 LVLPVMMD
-506 LAGQTPLVALIIIF
+506 QTPLIGLVVVFL
-520 FLTLALTELVTNN
+520 LTLMLTELVTNN
-533 AAAALMFPL
+533 AAAALMFPI
-542 GYGLGHSLGVDVMP
+542 GYGLAESLGVDVMP

-579 IVQNIGGYNRSDY
+579 IVQNIGGYTRGDY
-592 LRFGFPISLAYSV
+592 LRFGLPISVAYSV
-605 GILSMLSLTYF
+605 GILTMLCVTYF

>member
-1 LCHFIDQVRTL
+1 MYGMGALMDT
-12 ILVLT
+12 
-17 QVQREPCA
+17 
-25 SIVQFEELAVFSNY
+25 FS
-39 GTGAVMET
+39 
-47 FYAGAILTALL
+47 AGAILTALL
-58 VGLIFSRLSA
+58 VGLVFSRLSA

-76 IACLISGLI
+76 IGCLIAGLI
-85 EPDVFWAKATNE
+85 EPDAFWAKATNE
-97 GLVTLMLLMLCTVAL
+97 GLVTLMLLMLCAVAL
-112 ERLPWLGMLSRG
+112 ERLPWLGLLSRR

-165 YHFPSQLLLP
+165 YHLPSQLLLP

-195 IVSSFLADRRGSGLA
+195 IVSSFLADRRGNGLA

-223 VVCTLL
+223 VVGLLL
-229 VLISSRLP
+229 VVLSSRLP
-237 KRAVA
+237 KRVVA
-242 KEERSEY
+242 EEEQGEY
-249 VLEAVVERD
+249 VLEAVVERE
-258 GDLAGMTVRD
+258 GGLVGRTVRD

-274 ETLYLSEIIRE
+274 ETLYLSEIIR
-285 GQVMTAVSPGEVLLG
+285 GSQVITAVAPGEVLQG

-305 FVGDIKDASRLTQIT
+305 FVGDIKDASRLTQIS

-339 VIAPGSVLNGRTPK
+339 IVAPGSILNGRTPK

-364 IVGLRRDGETVSG
+364 IVGLQRDGETVSG
-377 KLGRTALKAGDLLVL
+377 KLGRTALRPGDLLVL
-392 ATGGDFT
+392 ATGEDFA

-404 GRNFYVL
+404 GRNLYLL

-417 RLIDSK
+417 RLLDSK
-423 QGLLVTAAL
+423 QGFFVTLAL
-432 AGVIALSAIGS
+432 GAVIAMAATGS
-443 LSLSVGLLALL
+443 LSLSVGLLGLL
-454 VGLWLTDIV
+454 MGLWLSGLV

-480 ASALVLAQSLVDS
+480 ASALVLAQSLVGS
-493 ALVSTFMS
+493 ELISTFMS
-501 MIIPW
+501 LVLPVMMD
-506 LAGQTPLVALIIIF
+506 QTPLIGLVVVF
-520 FLTLALTELVTNN
+520 VLTLMLTELVTNN
-533 AAAALMFPL
+533 AAAALMFPI
-542 GYGLGHSLGVDVMP
+542 GYGLAESLGVDVMP

-579 IVQNIGGYNRSDY
+579 IVQNIGGYTRGDY
-592 LRFGFPISLAYSV
+592 LRFGLPISVAYSV
-605 GILSMLSLTYF
+605 GILTMLCVTYF

>member
-1 LCHFIDQVRTL
+1 MD
-12 ILVLT
+12 
-17 QVQREPCA
+17 
-25 SIVQFEELAVFSNY
+25 
-39 GTGAVMET
+39 T
-47 FYAGAILTALL
+47 FYAGVILTALL
-58 VGLIFSRLSA
+58 VGLVFSRLSA

-76 IACLISGLI
+76 IGCLIAGLI
-85 EPDVFWAKATNE
+85 EPDAFWAKATNE
-97 GLVTLMLLMLCTVAL
+97 GLVTLMLLMLCAVAL
-112 ERLPWLGMLSRG
+112 ERLPWLGLLSRR

-165 YHFPSQLLLP
+165 YHLPSQLLLP

-195 IVSSFLADRRGSGLA
+195 IVSSFLADRRGNGLA

-223 VVCTLL
+223 VVGLLL
-229 VLISSRLP
+229 VVLSSRLP
-237 KRAVA
+237 KRVVA
-242 KEERSEY
+242 EEEQGEY
-249 VLEAVVERD
+249 VLEAVVERE
-258 GDLAGMTVRD
+258 GGLVGRTVRD

-274 ETLYLSEIIRE
+274 ETLYLSEIIR
-285 GQVMTAVSPGEVLLG
+285 GSQVITAVAPGEVLQG

-305 FVGDIKDASRLTQIT
+305 FVGDIKDASRLTQIS

-339 VIAPGSVLNGRTPK
+339 IVAPGSILNGRTPK

-364 IVGLRRDGETVSG
+364 IVGLQRDGETVSG
-377 KLGRTALKAGDLLVL
+377 KLGRTALRPGDLLVL
-392 ATGGDFT
+392 ATGEDFA

-404 GRNFYVL
+404 GRNFYLL

-417 RLIDSK
+417 RLLDSK
-423 QGLLVTAAL
+423 QGFLVTLAL
-432 AGVIALSAIGS
+432 GAVIAMAATGG
-443 LSLSVGLLALL
+443 LSLSVGLLGLL
-454 VGLWLTDIV
+454 MGLWLTGLV

-493 ALVSTFMS
+493 QLISRFMS
-501 MIIPW
+501 LVLPVMMD
-506 LAGQTPLVALIIIF
+506 QTPLIGLVVVFL
-520 FLTLALTELVTNN
+520 LTLMLTELVTNN
-533 AAAALMFPL
+533 AAAALMFPM
-542 GYGLGHSLGVDVMP
+542 GYGLAESLGVDVMP

-579 IVQNIGGYNRSDY
+579 IVQNIGGYTRGDY
-592 LRFGFPISLAYSV
+592 LRFGLPISVAYSV
-605 GILSMLSLTYF
+605 GILTMLCVTYF

>member
-1 LCHFIDQVRTL
+1 M
-12 ILVLT
+12 
-17 QVQREPCA
+17 
-25 SIVQFEELAVFSNY
+25 Y
-39 GTGAVMET
+39 GMGALMDT

-58 VGLIFSRLSA
+58 VGLVFSRLSA

-76 IACLISGLI
+76 IGCLIAGLI
-85 EPDVFWAKATNE
+85 EPDAFWAKATNE
-97 GLVTLMLLMLCTVAL
+97 GLVTLMLLMLCAVAL
-112 ERLPWLGMLSRG
+112 ERLPWLGLLSRR

-165 YHFPSQLLLP
+165 YHLPSQLLLP

-195 IVSSFLADRRGSGLA
+195 IVSSFLADRRGNGLA

-223 VVCTLL
+223 VVGLLL
-229 VLISSRLP
+229 VVLSSRLP
-237 KRAVA
+237 KRVVA
-242 KEERSEY
+242 EEEQGEY
-249 VLEAVVERD
+249 VLEAVVERE
-258 GDLAGMTVRD
+258 GGLVGRTVRD

-274 ETLYLSEIIRE
+274 ETLYLSEIVR
-285 GQVMTAVSPGEVLLG
+285 GSQVIMAVAPGEVLQG

-305 FVGDIKDASRLTQIT
+305 FVGDIKDASRLTQIS

-339 VIAPGSVLNGRTPK
+339 IVAPGSILNGRTPK
-353 ELGFRARFDAA
+353 EVGFRARFDAA
-364 IVGLRRDGETVSG
+364 IVGLQRDGETVSG
-377 KLGRTALKAGDLLVL
+377 KLGRTALRPGDLLVL
-392 ATGGDFT
+392 ATGEDFA

-404 GRNFYVL
+404 GRNFYLL

-417 RLIDSK
+417 RLLDSK
-423 QGLLVTAAL
+423 QGFLVTLAL
-432 AGVIALSAIGS
+432 GAVIAMAATGS
-443 LSLSVGLLALL
+443 LSLSVGLLGLL
-454 VGLWLTDIV
+454 MGLWLTGLV

-493 ALVSTFMS
+493 ELISTFMS
-501 MIIPW
+501 LVLPVMMD
-506 LAGQTPLVALIIIF
+506 QTPLIGLVVVFL
-520 FLTLALTELVTNN
+520 LTLMLTELVTNN
-533 AAAALMFPL
+533 AAAALMFPI
-542 GYGLGHSLGVDVMP
+542 GYGLAESLGVDVMP

-579 IVQNIGGYNRSDY
+579 IVQNIGGYTRGDY
-592 LRFGFPISLAYSV
+592 LRFGLPISVAYSV
-605 GILSMLSLTYF
+605 GILTMLCVTYF

>member
-1 LCHFIDQVRTL
+1 MD
-12 ILVLT
+12 
-17 QVQREPCA
+17 
-25 SIVQFEELAVFSNY
+25 
-39 GTGAVMET
+39 T

-58 VGLIFSRLSA
+58 AGLVFSRLSA

-76 IACLISGLI
+76 IGCLIAGLI
-85 EPDVFWAKATNE
+85 EPDAFWAKATNE
-97 GLVTLMLLMLCTVAL
+97 GLVTLMLLMLCAVAL
-112 ERLPWLGMLSRG
+112 ERLPWLGLLSRR

-165 YHFPSQLLLP
+165 YHLPSQLLLP

-195 IVSSFLADRRGSGLA
+195 IVSSFLADRRGNGLA

-223 VVCTLL
+223 VVGLLL
-229 VLISSRLP
+229 VVLSSCLP
-237 KRAVA
+237 KRVVA
-242 KEERSEY
+242 EEEQGEY
-249 VLEAVVERD
+249 VLEAVVERE
-258 GDLAGMTVRD
+258 GGLVGRTVRD

-274 ETLYLSEIIRE
+274 ETLYLSEIIR
-285 GQVMTAVSPGEVLLG
+285 GSQVITAVAPGEVLQG

-305 FVGDIKDASRLTQIT
+305 FVGDIKDASRLTQIS

-339 VIAPGSVLNGRTPK
+339 IVAPGSILNGRTPK

-364 IVGLRRDGETVSG
+364 IVGLQRDGETVSG
-377 KLGRTALKAGDLLVL
+377 KLGQTALRPGDLLVL
-392 ATGGDFT
+392 ATGEDFA

-404 GRNFYVL
+404 GRNFYLL

-417 RLIDSK
+417 RLLDSK
-423 QGLLVTAAL
+423 QGFLVTLAL
-432 AGVIALSAIGS
+432 GAVIAMAATGS
-443 LSLSVGLLALL
+443 LSLSVGLLGLL
-454 VGLWLTDIV
+454 MGLWLSSLV

-493 ALVSTFMS
+493 ELISTFMS
-501 MIIPW
+501 LVLPVMMD
-506 LAGQTPLVALIIIF
+506 QTPLIGLVVVFL
-520 FLTLALTELVTNN
+520 LTLMLTELVTNN
-533 AAAALMFPL
+533 AAAALMFPI
-542 GYGLGHSLGVDVMP
+542 GYGLAESLGVDVMP

-579 IVQNIGGYNRSDY
+579 IVQNIGGYTRGDY
-592 LRFGFPISLAYSV
+592 LRFGLPISVAYSV
-605 GILSMLSLTYF
+605 GILTMLCVTYF

>member
-1 LCHFIDQVRTL
+1 M
-12 ILVLT
+12 
-17 QVQREPCA
+17 
-25 SIVQFEELAVFSNY
+25 Y
-39 GTGAVMET
+39 GMGALMDT

-58 VGLIFSRLSA
+58 VALVFSRLSA

-76 IACLISGLI
+76 IGCLIAGLI
-85 EPDVFWAKATNE
+85 EPDAFWAKATNE
-97 GLVTLMLLMLCTVAL
+97 GLVTLMLLMLCAVAL
-112 ERLPWLGMLSRG
+112 ERLPWLGLLSRR

-132 AVARITAVA
+132 AVARIMAVA

-165 YHFPSQLLLP
+165 YHLPSQLLLP

-195 IVSSFLADRRGSGLA
+195 IVSSFLADRRGNGLA

-223 VVCTLL
+223 VVGLLL
-229 VLISSRLP
+229 VVLSSRLP
-237 KRAVA
+237 KRVVA
-242 KEERSEY
+242 EEEQGEY
-249 VLEAVVERD
+249 VLEAVVERE
-258 GDLAGMTVRD
+258 GGLVGRTVRD

-274 ETLYLSEIIRE
+274 ETLYLSEVIR
-285 GQVMTAVSPGEVLLG
+285 GSQVITAVAPGEVLQG

-305 FVGDIKDASRLTQIT
+305 FVGDIKDASRLTQIS

-339 VIAPGSVLNGRTPK
+339 IVAPGSILNGRTPK

-364 IVGLRRDGETVSG
+364 IVGLQRDGETVSG
-377 KLGRTALKAGDLLVL
+377 KLGRTALRPGDLLVL
-392 ATGGDFT
+392 ATGEDFA

-404 GRNFYVL
+404 GRNFYLL

-417 RLIDSK
+417 RLLDSK
-423 QGLLVTAAL
+423 QGFFVTLAL
-432 AGVIALSAIGS
+432 GAVIAMAATGS
-443 LSLSVGLLALL
+443 LSLSVGLLGLL
-454 VGLWLTDIV
+454 MGRWLSGLV

-474 DIWILV
+474 EIGSLV
-480 ASALVLAQSLVDS
+480 ASALVLAQSLVGS
-493 ALVSTFMS
+493 ELISTFMS
-501 MIIPW
+501 LVLPVMMD
-506 LAGQTPLVALIIIF
+506 QTPLIGLVVVFL
-520 FLTLALTELVTNN
+520 LTLMLTELVTNN
-533 AAAALMFPL
+533 AAAALMFPI
-542 GYGLGHSLGVDVMP
+542 GYGLAESLGVDVMP

-579 IVQNIGGYNRSDY
+579 IVQNIGGYTRGDY
-592 LRFGFPISLAYSV
+592 LRFGLPISVAYSV
-605 GILSMLSLTYF
+605 GILTMLCVTYF

>member
-1 LCHFIDQVRTL
+1 MD
-12 ILVLT
+12 
-17 QVQREPCA
+17 
-25 SIVQFEELAVFSNY
+25 
-39 GTGAVMET
+39 T

-58 VGLIFSRLSA
+58 VGLVFSRLSA

-76 IACLISGLI
+76 IGCLIAGLI
-85 EPDVFWAKATNE
+85 EPDAFWAKATNE
-97 GLVTLMLLMLCTVAL
+97 GLVTLMLLMLCAVAL
-112 ERLPWLGMLSRG
+112 ERLPWLGLLSRR

-165 YHFPSQLLLP
+165 YHLPSQLLLP

-195 IVSSFLADRRGSGLA
+195 IVSSFLADRRGNGLA

-223 VVCTLL
+223 VVGLLL
-229 VLISSRLP
+229 VVFSSRLP
-237 KRAVA
+237 KRVVA
-242 KEERSEY
+242 EEEQGEY
-249 VLEAVVERD
+249 VLEAVVERE
-258 GDLAGMTVRD
+258 GGLVGRTVRD

-274 ETLYLSEIIRE
+274 ETLYLSEIIR
-285 GQVMTAVSPGEVLLG
+285 GSQVITAVAPGEVLQG

-305 FVGDIKDASRLTQIT
+305 FVGDIKDASRLTQIS

-339 VIAPGSVLNGRTPK
+339 IVAPGSILNGRTPK

-364 IVGLRRDGETVSG
+364 IVGLQRDGETVSG
-377 KLGRTALKAGDLLVL
+377 KLGRTALRPGDLLVL
-392 ATGGDFT
+392 ATGEDFA

-404 GRNFYVL
+404 GRNFYLL

-417 RLIDSK
+417 RLLDSK
-423 QGLLVTAAL
+423 QGFLVTLAL
-432 AGVIALSAIGS
+432 GAVIAMAATGS
-443 LSLSVGLLALL
+443 LSLSVGLLGLL
-454 VGLWLTDIV
+454 MGLWLSGLV

-493 ALVSTFMS
+493 ELISTFMS
-501 MIIPW
+501 LVLPVMMD
-506 LAGQTPLVALIIIF
+506 QTPLIGLVVVFL
-520 FLTLALTELVTNN
+520 LTLMLTELVTNN
-533 AAAALMFPL
+533 AAAALMFPI
-542 GYGLGHSLGVDVMP
+542 GYGLAESLGVDVMP

-579 IVQNIGGYNRSDY
+579 IVQNIGGYTRGDY
-592 LRFGFPISLAYSV
+592 LRFGLPISVAYSV
-605 GILSMLSLTYF
+605 GILTMLCVTYF

>member
-1 LCHFIDQVRTL
+1 M
-12 ILVLT
+12 
-17 QVQREPCA
+17 
-25 SIVQFEELAVFSNY
+25 Y
-39 GTGAVMET
+39 GMGALMDT

-58 VGLIFSRLSA
+58 VGLVFSRLSA

-76 IACLISGLI
+76 IGCLIAGLI
-85 EPDVFWAKATNE
+85 EPDAFWAKATNE
-97 GLVTLMLLMLCTVAL
+97 GLVTLMLLMLCAVAL
-112 ERLPWLGMLSRG
+112 ERLPWLGLLSRR

-165 YHFPSQLLLP
+165 YHLPSQLLLP

-195 IVSSFLADRRGSGLA
+195 IVSSFLADRRGNGLA

-223 VVCTLL
+223 VVGLLL
-229 VLISSRLP
+229 VVLSSRLP
-237 KRAVA
+237 KRVVA
-242 KEERSEY
+242 EEEQGEY
-249 VLEAVVERD
+249 VLEAVVERE
-258 GDLAGMTVRD
+258 GGLVGRTVRD

-274 ETLYLSEIIRE
+274 ETLYLSEIIR
-285 GQVMTAVSPGEVLLG
+285 GSQVITAVAPGEVLQG

-305 FVGDIKDASRLTQIT
+305 FVGDIKDASRLTQIS

-339 VIAPGSVLNGRTPK
+339 IVAPGSILNGRTPK

-364 IVGLRRDGETVSG
+364 IVGLQRDGETVSG
-377 KLGRTALKAGDLLVL
+377 KLGRTALRPGDLLVL
-392 ATGGDFT
+392 ATGEDFA

-404 GRNFYVL
+404 GRNFYLL

-417 RLIDSK
+417 RLLDSK
-423 QGLLVTAAL
+423 QGFFVTLAL
-432 AGVIALSAIGS
+432 GAVIAMAATGS
-443 LSLSVGLLALL
+443 LSLSVGLLGLL
-454 VGLWLTDIV
+454 MGLWLSGLV

-480 ASALVLAQSLVDS
+480 ASALVLAQSLVGS
-493 ALVSTFMS
+493 ELISSFMS
-501 MIIPW
+501 LVLPVMMD
-506 LAGQTPLVALIIIF
+506 QTPLIGLVVVFL
-520 FLTLALTELVTNN
+520 LTLMLTELVTNN
-533 AAAALMFPL
+533 AAAALMFPI
-542 GYGLGHSLGVDVMP
+542 GYGLAESLGVDVMP

-579 IVQNIGGYNRSDY
+579 IVQNIGGYTRGDY
-592 LRFGFPISLAYSV
+592 LRFGLPISVAYSV
-605 GILSMLSLTYF
+605 GILTMLCVTYF

>member
-1 LCHFIDQVRTL
+1 MD
-12 ILVLT
+12 
-17 QVQREPCA
+17 
-25 SIVQFEELAVFSNY
+25 
-39 GTGAVMET
+39 T

-58 VGLIFSRLSA
+58 VGLVFSRLSA

-76 IACLISGLI
+76 IGCLIAGLI
-85 EPDVFWAKATNE
+85 EPDAFWAKATNE
-97 GLVTLMLLMLCTVAL
+97 GLVTLMLLMLCAVAL
-112 ERLPWLGMLSRG
+112 ERLPWLGLLSRR

-165 YHFPSQLLLP
+165 YHLPSQLLLP

-195 IVSSFLADRRGSGLA
+195 IVSSFLADRRGNGLA

-223 VVCTLL
+223 VVGLLL
-229 VLISSRLP
+229 VVLSSRLP
-237 KRAVA
+237 KRVVA
-242 KEERSEY
+242 EEEQGEY
-249 VLEAVVERD
+249 VLEAVVERE
-258 GDLAGMTVRD
+258 GGLVGRTVRD

-274 ETLYLSEIIRE
+274 ETLYLSEIIR
-285 GQVMTAVSPGEVLLG
+285 GSQVITAVAPGEVLQG

-305 FVGDIKDASRLTQIT
+305 FVGDIKDASRLTQIS

-339 VIAPGSVLNGRTPK
+339 IVAPGSILNGRTPK

-364 IVGLRRDGETVSG
+364 IVGLQRDGGTVSG
-377 KLGRTALKAGDLLVL
+377 KLGRTALRPGDLLVL
-392 ATGGDFT
+392 ATGEDFA

-404 GRNFYVL
+404 GRNFYLL

-417 RLIDSK
+417 RLLDSK
-423 QGLLVTAAL
+423 QGFLVTLAL
-432 AGVIALSAIGS
+432 GAVIAMAATGS
-443 LSLSVGLLALL
+443 LSLSVGLLGLL
-454 VGLWLTDIV
+454 MGLWLTGLV

-493 ALVSTFMS
+493 QLISTFMS
-501 MIIPW
+501 LVLPVMMD
-506 LAGQTPLVALIIIF
+506 QTPLIGLVVVFL
-520 FLTLALTELVTNN
+520 LTLMLTELVTNN
-533 AAAALMFPL
+533 AAAALMFPI
-542 GYGLGHSLGVDVMP
+542 GYGLAESLGVDVMP

-579 IVQNIGGYNRSDY
+579 IVQNIGGYTRGDY
-592 LRFGFPISLAYSV
+592 LRFGLPISVAYSV
-605 GILSMLSLTYF
+605 GILTMLCVTYF

>member
-1 LCHFIDQVRTL
+1 MD
-12 ILVLT
+12 
-17 QVQREPCA
+17 
-25 SIVQFEELAVFSNY
+25 
-39 GTGAVMET
+39 T

-58 VGLIFSRLSA
+58 VGLVFSRLSA

-76 IACLISGLI
+76 IGCLIAGLI
-85 EPDVFWAKATNE
+85 EPDAFWAKATNE
-97 GLVTLMLLMLCTVAL
+97 GLVTLMLLMLCAVAL
-112 ERLPWLGMLSRG
+112 ERLPWLGLLSRR

-165 YHFPSQLLLP
+165 YHLPSQLLLP

-195 IVSSFLADRRGSGLA
+195 IVSSFLADRRGNGLA

-223 VVCTLL
+223 VVGLLL
-229 VLISSRLP
+229 VVLSSRLP
-237 KRAVA
+237 KRVVA
-242 KEERSEY
+242 EEEQGEY
-249 VLEAVVERD
+249 VLEAVVERE
-258 GDLAGMTVRD
+258 GGLVGRTVRD

-274 ETLYLSEIIRE
+274 ETLYLSEIIR
-285 GQVMTAVSPGEVLLG
+285 GSQVITAVAPGEVLQG

-305 FVGDIKDASRLTQIT
+305 FVGDIKDASRLTQIS

-326 SEEGLMQPSLTEV
+326 SEEGLMQPSLSEV
-339 VIAPGSVLNGRTPK
+339 IVAPGSILNGRTPK
-353 ELGFRARFDAA
+353 EVGFRARFDAA
-364 IVGLRRDGETVSG
+364 IVGLQRDGETVSG
-377 KLGRTALKAGDLLVL
+377 KLGRTALRPGDLLVL
-392 ATGGDFT
+392 ATGEDFA

-404 GRNFYVL
+404 GRNFYLL

-417 RLIDSK
+417 RLLDSK
-423 QGLLVTAAL
+423 QGFLVTLAL
-432 AGVIALSAIGS
+432 GAVIAMAATGS
-443 LSLSVGLLALL
+443 LSLSVGLLGLL
-454 VGLWLTDIV
+454 MGLWLTGLV

-493 ALVSTFMS
+493 QLISTLMSLVLPVM
-501 MIIPW
+501 MD
-506 LAGQTPLVALIIIF
+506 QTPLIGLVVVFL
-520 FLTLALTELVTNN
+520 LTLMLTELVTNN
-533 AAAALMFPL
+533 AAAALMFPI
-542 GYGLGHSLGVDVMP
+542 GYGLAESLGVDVMP

-579 IVQNIGGYNRSDY
+579 IVQNIGGYTRGDY
-592 LRFGFPISLAYSV
+592 LRFGLPISVAYSV
-605 GILSMLSLTYF
+605 GILTMLCVTYF

>member
-1 LCHFIDQVRTL
+1 M
-12 ILVLT
+12 
-17 QVQREPCA
+17 
-25 SIVQFEELAVFSNY
+25 Y
-39 GTGAVMET
+39 GMGALMDT

-58 VGLIFSRLSA
+58 VGLVFSRLSA

-76 IACLISGLI
+76 IGCLIAGLI
-85 EPDVFWAKATNE
+85 EPDAFWAKATNE
-97 GLVTLMLLMLCTVAL
+97 GLVTLMLLMLCAVAL
-112 ERLPWLGMLSRG
+112 ERLPWLGLLSRR

-165 YHFPSQLLLP
+165 YHLPSQLLLP

-195 IVSSFLADRRGSGLA
+195 IVSSFLADRRGNGLA

-223 VVCTLL
+223 VVGLLL
-229 VLISSRLP
+229 VVLSSRLP
-237 KRAVA
+237 KRVVA
-242 KEERSEY
+242 EEEQGEY
-249 VLEAVVERD
+249 VLEAVVERE
-258 GDLAGMTVRD
+258 GGLVGRTVRD

-274 ETLYLSEIIRE
+274 ETLYLSEIIR
-285 GQVMTAVSPGEVLLG
+285 GSQVIMAVAPGEVLQG

-305 FVGDIKDASRLTQIT
+305 FVGDIKDASRLTQIS

-339 VIAPGSVLNGRTPK
+339 IVAPGSILNGRTPK

-364 IVGLRRDGETVSG
+364 IVGLQRDGETVSG
-377 KLGRTALKAGDLLVL
+377 KLGRTALRPGDLLVL
-392 ATGGDFT
+392 ATGEDFA

-404 GRNFYVL
+404 GRNFYLL

-417 RLIDSK
+417 RLLDSK
-423 QGLLVTAAL
+423 QGFLVTLAL
-432 AGVIALSAIGS
+432 GAVIAMAATGS
-443 LSLSVGLLALL
+443 LSLSVGLLGLL
-454 VGLWLTDIV
+454 MGLWLSGLV

-480 ASALVLAQSLVDS
+480 ASALVLAQSLVGS
-493 ALVSTFMS
+493 ELISTFMS
-501 MIIPW
+501 LVLPVMMD
-506 LAGQTPLVALIIIF
+506 QTPLIGLVVVFL
-520 FLTLALTELVTNN
+520 LTLMLTELVTNN
-533 AAAALMFPL
+533 AAAALMFPI
-542 GYGLGHSLGVDVMP
+542 GYGLAESLGVDVMP

-579 IVQNIGGYNRSDY
+579 IVQNIGGYTRGDY
-592 LRFGFPISLAYSV
+592 LRFGLPISVAYSV
-605 GILSMLSLTYF
+605 GILTMLCVTYF

>member
-1 LCHFIDQVRTL
+1 MD
-12 ILVLT
+12 
-17 QVQREPCA
+17 
-25 SIVQFEELAVFSNY
+25 
-39 GTGAVMET
+39 T

-58 VGLIFSRLSA
+58 VGLVFSRLSA

-76 IACLISGLI
+76 IGCLIAGLI
-85 EPDVFWAKATNE
+85 EPDAFWAKATNE
-97 GLVTLMLLMLCTVAL
+97 GLVTLMLLMLCAVAL
-112 ERLPWLGMLSRG
+112 ERLPWLGLLSRR

-165 YHFPSQLLLP
+165 YHLPSQLLLP

-195 IVSSFLADRRGSGLA
+195 IVSSFLADRRGNGLA

-223 VVCTLL
+223 VVGLLL
-229 VLISSRLP
+229 VVLSSRLP
-237 KRAVA
+237 KRVVA
-242 KEERSEY
+242 EEEQGEY
-249 VLEAVVERD
+249 VLEAVVERE
-258 GDLAGMTVRD
+258 GGLVGRTVRD

-274 ETLYLSEIIRE
+274 ETLYLSEIVR
-285 GQVMTAVSPGEVLLG
+285 GSQVIMAVAPGEVLQG

-305 FVGDIKDASRLTQIT
+305 FVGDIKDASRLTQIS

-339 VIAPGSVLNGRTPK
+339 IVAPGSILNGRTPK

-364 IVGLRRDGETVSG
+364 IVGLQRDGETVSG
-377 KLGRTALKAGDLLVL
+377 KLGRTALRPGDLLVL
-392 ATGGDFT
+392 ATGEDFA

-404 GRNFYVL
+404 GRNFYLL

-417 RLIDSK
+417 RLLDSK
-423 QGLLVTAAL
+423 QGFLVTLAL
-432 AGVIALSAIGS
+432 GAVIAMAATGS
-443 LSLSVGLLALL
+443 LSLSVGLLGLL
-454 VGLWLTDIV
+454 TGLWLSGLV
-463 SVDDLRRRFPF
+463 GVDDLRRRFPF

-493 ALVSTFMS
+493 QLISTFMS
-501 MIIPW
+501 LVLPVMMD
-506 LAGQTPLVALIIIF
+506 QTPLIGLVVIF
-520 FLTLALTELVTNN
+520 LLTLMLTELVTNN
-533 AAAALMFPL
+533 AAAALMFPI
-542 GYGLGHSLGVDVMP
+542 GYGLAESLGVDVMP

-579 IVQNIGGYNRSDY
+579 IVQNIGGYTRGDY
-592 LRFGFPISLAYSV
+592 LRFGLPISVAYSV
-605 GILSMLSLTYF
+605 GILTMLCVTYF

>member
-1 LCHFIDQVRTL
+1 MD
-12 ILVLT
+12 
-17 QVQREPCA
+17 
-25 SIVQFEELAVFSNY
+25 
-39 GTGAVMET
+39 T

-58 VGLIFSRLSA
+58 VGLVFSRLSA

-76 IACLISGLI
+76 IGCLIAGLI
-85 EPDVFWAKATNE
+85 EPDAFWAKATNE
-97 GLVTLMLLMLCTVAL
+97 GLVTLMLLMLCAVAL
-112 ERLPWLGMLSRG
+112 ERLPWLGLLSRR

-165 YHFPSQLLLP
+165 YHLPSQLLLP

-195 IVSSFLADRRGSGLA
+195 IVSSFLADRRGNGLA

-223 VVCTLL
+223 VVGLLL
-229 VLISSRLP
+229 VVLSSRLP
-237 KRAVA
+237 KRVVA
-242 KEERSEY
+242 EEEQGEY
-249 VLEAVVERD
+249 VLEAVVERE
-258 GDLAGMTVRD
+258 GGLVGRTVRD

-274 ETLYLSEIIRE
+274 ETLYLSEIIR
-285 GQVMTAVSPGEVLLG
+285 GSQVIMAVAPGEVLQG

-305 FVGDIKDASRLTQIT
+305 FVGDIKDASRLTQIS

-339 VIAPGSVLNGRTPK
+339 IVAPGSILNGRTPK

-364 IVGLRRDGETVSG
+364 IVGLQRDGETVSG
-377 KLGRTALKAGDLLVL
+377 KLGRTALRPGDLLVL
-392 ATGGDFT
+392 ATGEDFA

-404 GRNFYVL
+404 GRNFYLL

-417 RLIDSK
+417 RLLDSK
-423 QGLLVTAAL
+423 QGFLVTLAL
-432 AGVIALSAIGS
+432 GAVIAMAATGS
-443 LSLSVGLLALL
+443 LSLSVGLLGLL
-454 VGLWLTDIV
+454 MGLWLTGLV

-493 ALVSTFMS
+493 QLISTFMS
-501 MIIPW
+501 LVLPVMMD
-506 LAGQTPLVALIIIF
+506 QTPLIGLVVVFL
-520 FLTLALTELVTNN
+520 LTLMLTELVTNN
-533 AAAALMFPL
+533 AAAALMFPI
-542 GYGLGHSLGVDVMP
+542 GYGLAESLGVDVMP

-579 IVQNIGGYNRSDY
+579 IVQNIGGYTRGDY
-592 LRFGFPISLAYSV
+592 LRFGLPISVAYSV
-605 GILSMLSLTYF
+605 GILTMLCVTYF

>member
-1 LCHFIDQVRTL
+1 M
-12 ILVLT
+12 
-17 QVQREPCA
+17 
-25 SIVQFEELAVFSNY
+25 Y
-39 GTGAVMET
+39 GMGALMDT

-58 VGLIFSRLSA
+58 VGLVFSRLSA

-76 IACLISGLI
+76 IGCLIAGLI
-85 EPDVFWAKATNE
+85 EPDAFWAKATNE
-97 GLVTLMLLMLCTVAL
+97 GLVTLMLLMLCAVAL
-112 ERLPWLGMLSRG
+112 ERLPWLGLLSRR

-165 YHFPSQLLLP
+165 YHLPSQLLLP

-195 IVSSFLADRRGSGLA
+195 IVSSFLADRRGNGLA

-223 VVCTLL
+223 VVGLLL
-229 VLISSRLP
+229 VVLSSRLP
-237 KRAVA
+237 KRVVA
-242 KEERSEY
+242 EEEQGEY
-249 VLEAVVERD
+249 VLEAVVERE
-258 GDLAGMTVRD
+258 GGLVGRTVRD

-274 ETLYLSEIIRE
+274 ETLYLSEVIR
-285 GQVMTAVSPGEVLLG
+285 GSQVITAVAPGEVLQG

-305 FVGDIKDASRLTQIT
+305 FVGDIKDASRLTQIS

-339 VIAPGSVLNGRTPK
+339 IVAPGSILNGRTPK

-364 IVGLRRDGETVSG
+364 IVGLQRDGETVSG
-377 KLGRTALKAGDLLVL
+377 KLGRTALRPGDLLVL
-392 ATGGDFT
+392 ATGEDFA

-404 GRNFYVL
+404 GRNFYLL

-417 RLIDSK
+417 RLLDSK
-423 QGLLVTAAL
+423 QGFFVTLAL
-432 AGVIALSAIGS
+432 GAVIAMAATGS
-443 LSLSVGLLALL
+443 LSLSVGLLGLL
-454 VGLWLTDIV
+454 MGLWLSGLV

-480 ASALVLAQSLVDS
+480 ASALVLAQSLVGS
-493 ALVSTFMS
+493 ELISTFMS
-501 MIIPW
+501 LVLPVMMD
-506 LAGQTPLVALIIIF
+506 QTPLIGLVVVFL
-520 FLTLALTELVTNN
+520 LTLMLTELVTNN
-533 AAAALMFPL
+533 AAAALMFPI
-542 GYGLGHSLGVDVMP
+542 GYGLAESLGVDVMP

-579 IVQNIGGYNRSDY
+579 IVQNIGGYTRGDY
-592 LRFGFPISLAYSV
+592 LRFGLPISVAYSV
-605 GILSMLSLTYF
+605 GILTMLCVTYF

>member
-1 LCHFIDQVRTL
+1 M
-12 ILVLT
+12 
-17 QVQREPCA
+17 
-25 SIVQFEELAVFSNY
+25 Y
-39 GTGAVMET
+39 GMGALMDT

-58 VGLIFSRLSA
+58 VGLVFSRLSA

-76 IACLISGLI
+76 IGCLIAGLI
-85 EPDVFWAKATNE
+85 EPDAFWAKATNE
-97 GLVTLMLLMLCTVAL
+97 GLVTLMLLMLCAVAL
-112 ERLPWLGMLSRG
+112 ERLPWLGLLSRR

-165 YHFPSQLLLP
+165 YHLPSQLLLP

-195 IVSSFLADRRGSGLA
+195 IVSSFLADRRGNGLA

-223 VVCTLL
+223 VVGLLL
-229 VLISSRLP
+229 VVLSSRLP
-237 KRAVA
+237 KRVVA
-242 KEERSEY
+242 EEEQGEY
-249 VLEAVVERD
+249 VLEAVVERE
-258 GDLAGMTVRD
+258 GGLVGRTVRD

-274 ETLYLSEIIRE
+274 ETLYLSEIIR
-285 GQVMTAVSPGEVLLG
+285 GSQVITAVAPGEVLQG

-305 FVGDIKDASRLTQIT
+305 FVGDIKDASRLTQIS

-339 VIAPGSVLNGRTPK
+339 IVAPGSILNGRTPK

-364 IVGLRRDGETVSG
+364 IVGLQRDGETVSG
-377 KLGRTALKAGDLLVL
+377 KLGRTALRPGDLLVL
-392 ATGGDFT
+392 ATGEDFA

-404 GRNFYVL
+404 GRNFYLL

-417 RLIDSK
+417 RLLDSK
-423 QGLLVTAAL
+423 QGFLVTLAL
-432 AGVIALSAIGS
+432 GAVIAMAATGS
-443 LSLSVGLLALL
+443 LSLSVGLLGLL
-454 VGLWLTDIV
+454 MGLWLSGLV

-493 ALVSTFMS
+493 ELISTFMS
-501 MIIPW
+501 LVLPVMMD
-506 LAGQTPLVALIIIF
+506 QTPLLGLVVVFL
-520 FLTLALTELVTNN
+520 LTLMLTELVTNN
-533 AAAALMFPL
+533 AAAALMFPI
-542 GYGLGHSLGVDVMP
+542 GYGLAESLGVDVMP

-579 IVQNIGGYNRSDY
+579 IVQNIGGYTRGDY
-592 LRFGFPISLAYSV
+592 LRFGLPISVAYSV
-605 GILSMLSLTYF
+605 GILTMLCVTYF

>member
-1 LCHFIDQVRTL
+1 MD
-12 ILVLT
+12 
-17 QVQREPCA
+17 
-25 SIVQFEELAVFSNY
+25 
-39 GTGAVMET
+39 T

-58 VGLIFSRLSA
+58 VGLVFSRLSA

-76 IACLISGLI
+76 IGCLIAGLI
-85 EPDVFWAKATNE
+85 EPDAFWAKATNE
-97 GLVTLMLLMLCTVAL
+97 GLVTLMLLMLCAVAL
-112 ERLPWLGMLSRG
+112 ERLPWLGLLSRR

-165 YHFPSQLLLP
+165 YHLPSQLLLP

-195 IVSSFLADRRGSGLA
+195 IVSSFLADRRGNGLA

-223 VVCTLL
+223 VVGLLL
-229 VLISSRLP
+229 VVLSSRLP
-237 KRAVA
+237 KRVVA
-242 KEERSEY
+242 EEEQGEY
-249 VLEAVVERD
+249 VLEAVVERE
-258 GDLAGMTVRD
+258 GGLVGRTVRD

-274 ETLYLSEIIRE
+274 ETLYLSEVIR
-285 GQVMTAVSPGEVLLG
+285 GSQVITAVAPGEVLQG

-305 FVGDIKDASRLTQIT
+305 FVGDIKDASRLTQIS

-339 VIAPGSVLNGRTPK
+339 IVAPGSILNGRTPK

-364 IVGLRRDGETVSG
+364 IVGLQRDGETVSG
-377 KLGRTALKAGDLLVL
+377 KLGRTALRPGDLLVL
-392 ATGGDFT
+392 ATGEDFA

-404 GRNFYVL
+404 VRNFYLL

-417 RLIDSK
+417 RLLDSK
-423 QGLLVTAAL
+423 QGFFVTLAL
-432 AGVIALSAIGS
+432 GAVIAMAATGS
-443 LSLSVGLLALL
+443 LSLSVGLLGLL
-454 VGLWLTDIV
+454 MGLWLSGLV

-480 ASALVLAQSLVDS
+480 ASALVLAQSLVGS
-493 ALVSTFMS
+493 ELISTFMS
-501 MIIPW
+501 LVLPVMMD
-506 LAGQTPLVALIIIF
+506 QTPLIGLVVVFL
-520 FLTLALTELVTNN
+520 LTLMLTELVTNN
-533 AAAALMFPL
+533 AAAALMFPI
-542 GYGLGHSLGVDVMP
+542 GYGLAESLGVDVMP

-579 IVQNIGGYNRSDY
+579 IVQNIGGYTRGDY
-592 LRFGFPISLAYSV
+592 LRFGLPISVAYSV
-605 GILSMLSLTYF
+605 GILTMLCVTYF

>member
-1 LCHFIDQVRTL
+1 M
-12 ILVLT
+12 
-17 QVQREPCA
+17 
-25 SIVQFEELAVFSNY
+25 
-39 GTGAVMET
+39 GALMDT

-58 VGLIFSRLSA
+58 VGLVFSRLSA

-76 IACLISGLI
+76 IGCLIAGLI
-85 EPDVFWAKATNE
+85 EPDAFWAKATNE
-97 GLVTLMLLMLCTVAL
+97 GLVTLMLLMLCAVAL
-112 ERLPWLGMLSRG
+112 ERLPWLGLLSRR

-165 YHFPSQLLLP
+165 YHLPSQLLLP

-195 IVSSFLADRRGSGLA
+195 IVSSFLADRRGNGLA

-223 VVCTLL
+223 VVGLLL
-229 VLISSRLP
+229 VVFSSRLP
-237 KRAVA
+237 KRVVA
-242 KEERSEY
+242 EEEQGEY
-249 VLEAVVERD
+249 VLEAVVERE
-258 GDLAGMTVRD
+258 GGLVGRTVRD

-274 ETLYLSEIIRE
+274 ETLYLSEIIR
-285 GQVMTAVSPGEVLLG
+285 GSQVITAVAPGEVLQG

-305 FVGDIKDASRLTQIT
+305 FVGDIRDASRLTQIS

-339 VIAPGSVLNGRTPK
+339 IVAPGSILNGRTPK

-364 IVGLRRDGETVSG
+364 IVGLQRDGETVSG
-377 KLGRTALKAGDLLVL
+377 KLGQTALRPGDLLVL
-392 ATGGDFT
+392 ATGEDFA

-404 GRNFYVL
+404 GRNFYLL

-417 RLIDSK
+417 RLLDSK
-423 QGLLVTAAL
+423 QGFLVTLAL
-432 AGVIALSAIGS
+432 GAVIAMAATGS
-443 LSLSVGLLALL
+443 LSLSAALLGLLM
-454 VGLWLTDIV
+454 GLWLSGLV

-493 ALVSTFMS
+493 ELISTFMS
-501 MIIPW
+501 LVLPVMMD
-506 LAGQTPLVALIIIF
+506 QTPLIGLVVVF
-520 FLTLALTELVTNN
+520 FLTLMLTELVTNN
-533 AAAALMFPL
+533 AAAALMFPI
-542 GYGLGHSLGVDVMP
+542 GYGLAESLGVDVMP

-579 IVQNIGGYNRSDY
+579 IVQNIGGYTRGDY
-592 LRFGFPISLAYSV
+592 LRFGLPISVAYSV
-605 GILSMLSLTYF
+605 GILTMLCVTYF

>member
-1 LCHFIDQVRTL
+1 M
-12 ILVLT
+12 
-17 QVQREPCA
+17 
-25 SIVQFEELAVFSNY
+25 Y
-39 GTGAVMET
+39 GMGALMDT

-58 VGLIFSRLSA
+58 VGLVFSRLSA

-76 IACLISGLI
+76 IGCLIAGLI
-85 EPDVFWAKATNE
+85 EPDAFWAKATNE
-97 GLVTLMLLMLCTVAL
+97 GLVTLMLLMLCAVAL
-112 ERLPWLGMLSRG
+112 ERLPWLGLLSRR

-141 ASTSAFLNNTAIVAA
+141 AFASAFLNNTAIVAA

-165 YHFPSQLLLP
+165 YHLPSQLLLP

-195 IVSSFLADRRGSGLA
+195 IVSSFLADRRGNGLA

-223 VVCTLL
+223 VVGLLL
-229 VLISSRLP
+229 VVLSSRLP
-237 KRAVA
+237 KRVVA
-242 KEERSEY
+242 EEEQGEY
-249 VLEAVVERD
+249 VLEAVVERE
-258 GDLAGMTVRD
+258 GGLVGRTVRD

-274 ETLYLSEIIRE
+274 ETLYLSEIIR
-285 GQVMTAVSPGEVLLG
+285 GSQVITAVAPGEVLQG

-305 FVGDIKDASRLTQIT
+305 FVGDIKDASRLTQIS

-339 VIAPGSVLNGRTPK
+339 IVAPGSILNGRTPK

-364 IVGLRRDGETVSG
+364 IVGLQRDGETVSG
-377 KLGRTALKAGDLLVL
+377 KLGRTALRPGDLLVL
-392 ATGGDFT
+392 ATGEDFA

-404 GRNFYVL
+404 GRNFYLL

-417 RLIDSK
+417 RLLDSK
-423 QGLLVTAAL
+423 QGFFVTLAL
-432 AGVIALSAIGS
+432 GAVIAMAATGS
-443 LSLSVGLLALL
+443 LSLSVGLLGLL
-454 VGLWLTDIV
+454 MGLWLSGLV

-480 ASALVLAQSLVDS
+480 ASALVLAQSLVGS
-493 ALVSTFMS
+493 ELISTFMS
-501 MIIPW
+501 LVLPVMMD
-506 LAGQTPLVALIIIF
+506 QTPLLGLVVVFL
-520 FLTLALTELVTNN
+520 LTLMLTELVTNN
-533 AAAALMFPL
+533 AAAALMFPI
-542 GYGLGHSLGVDVMP
+542 GYGLAESLGVDVMP

-579 IVQNIGGYNRSDY
+579 LVQNIGGYTRGDY
-592 LRFGFPISLAYSV
+592 LRFGLPISVAYSV
-605 GILSMLSLTYF
+605 GILTMLCVTYF

>member
-1 LCHFIDQVRTL
+1 MD
-12 ILVLT
+12 
-17 QVQREPCA
+17 
-25 SIVQFEELAVFSNY
+25 
-39 GTGAVMET
+39 T

-58 VGLIFSRLSA
+58 VGLVFSRLSA
-68 TVLFLMAA
+68 TFLFLMAA
-76 IACLISGLI
+76 IGCLIAGLI
-85 EPDVFWAKATNE
+85 EPDAFWAKATNE
-97 GLVTLMLLMLCTVAL
+97 GLVTLMLLMLCAVAL
-112 ERLPWLGMLSRG
+112 ERLPWLGLLSRR

-165 YHFPSQLLLP
+165 YHLPSQLLLP

-195 IVSSFLADRRGSGLA
+195 IVSSFLADRRGNGLA

-223 VVCTLL
+223 VVGLLL
-229 VLISSRLP
+229 VVLSSRLP
-237 KRAVA
+237 KRVVA
-242 KEERSEY
+242 EEEQGEY
-249 VLEAVVERD
+249 VLDAVVERE
-258 GDLAGMTVRD
+258 GGLVGRTVRD

-274 ETLYLSEIIRE
+274 ETLYLSEIVR
-285 GQVMTAVSPGEVLLG
+285 GSQVIMAVAPGEVLQG

-305 FVGDIKDASRLTQIT
+305 FVGDIKDASRLTQIS

-339 VIAPGSVLNGRTPK
+339 IVAPGSILNGRTPK

-364 IVGLRRDGETVSG
+364 IVGLQRDGETVSG
-377 KLGRTALKAGDLLVL
+377 KLGRTALRPGDLLVL
-392 ATGGDFT
+392 ATGEDFA

-404 GRNFYVL
+404 GRNFYLL

-417 RLIDSK
+417 RLLDSK
-423 QGLLVTAAL
+423 QGFLVTLAL
-432 AGVIALSAIGS
+432 GAVIAMAATGS
-443 LSLSVGLLALL
+443 LSLSVGLLGLL
-454 VGLWLTDIV
+454 TGLWLSGLV
-463 SVDDLRRRFPF
+463 GVDDLRRRFPF

-493 ALVSTFMS
+493 ELISTFMS
-501 MIIPW
+501 LVLPVMMD
-506 LAGQTPLVALIIIF
+506 QTPLIVLVVVF
-520 FLTLALTELVTNN
+520 LLTLMLTELVTNN
-533 AAAALMFPL
+533 AAAALMFPI
-542 GYGLGHSLGVDVMP
+542 GYGLAESLGVDVMP

-579 IVQNIGGYNRSDY
+579 IVQNIGGYTRGDY
-592 LRFGFPISLAYSV
+592 LRFGLPISVAYSV
-605 GILSMLSLTYF
+605 GILTMLCVTYF